1 MADDTKIDALRLA
14 LKNET
19 IERKFYLDNA
29 ARTKNDLGKAMFIQI
44 ADDELEH
51 YDRLKE
57 IQKIWSEKGKWP
69 ETLTVNKTKVRNIL
83 RDLKGKGPGAP
94 AAAPA
99 DSDDLDAVQTAIE
112 FEANGAAF
120 YAALRDKC
128 SDPQEREFFNLLADI
143 EHEHYVSLLDA
154 EEFLRDPEGWY
165 RRTERHS
172 LDGA

>member
-1 MADDTKIDALRLA
+1 MAKDPRMDALELA

-19 IERKFYLDNA
+19 TERKFYLDNA
-29 ARTKNDLGKAMFIQI
+29 ARTNNPLGKAMFIQI

-51 YDRLKE
+51 YERLKE
-57 IQKIWSEKGKWP
+57 IHKIWSEKGKWP
-69 ETLTVNKTKVRNIL
+69 EALTVTKTKVRGIL
-83 RDLKGKGPGAP
+83 KDLKAKPLEGAK
-94 AAAPA
+94 A
-99 DSDDLDAVQTAIE
+99 DAGDLNAVQTAIE

-120 YAALRDKC
+120 YAALRDQC
-128 SDPQEREFFNLLADI
+128 SDPKERAFFNLLADI